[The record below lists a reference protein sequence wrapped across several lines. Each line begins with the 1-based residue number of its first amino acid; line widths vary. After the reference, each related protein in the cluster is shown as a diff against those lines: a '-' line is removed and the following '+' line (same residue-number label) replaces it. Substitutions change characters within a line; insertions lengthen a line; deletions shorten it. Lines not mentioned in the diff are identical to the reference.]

1 MNHLINLVLVT
12 GLTTLSGLMDAR
24 GFYYAPQAWPGGRL
38 DGKYAALSIACFV
51 GGLSLYILAVRFMQ
65 HVGVGSVA
73 VQSAVWFVVTAIGIA
88 VLDGSVLQ
96 WTRAQQLVG
105 VLIFLGLAWLISAT
119 RTANA

>member
-1 MNHLINLVLVT
+1 
-12 GLTTLSGLMDAR
+12 
-24 GFYYAPQAWPGGRL
+24 
-38 DGKYAALSIACFV
+38 
-51 GGLSLYILAVRFMQ
+51 MQ

-96 WTRAQQLVG
+96 WTRVQQLVG

-119 RTANA
+119 RAASA